1 MSSANRKP
9 AKALRTQTLT
19 RRAVGTGLAL
29 ALVAGAG
36 ALAQAPQYDVLIRGG
51 TVFDGTGAARRLA
64 DVAVRGDRIVEVGAI
79 PASATATRVI
89 DARGKYVTPGFMDPH
104 SHAAPAIST
113 PEQAAAAPLLYQG
126 ITTVFLNADGG
137 GDGDLTPQITATQKV
152 VPGVNVIP
160 MIGHNGVRRDVMGL
174 ANRKPTPAELARMEA
189 LVRKGFEDGA
199 YGLSTGPFYIPGKY
213 SDTSELV
220 ALARVANQFPGS
232 FHISHIRDESS
243 YDIGVLAAIEELI
256 EVSRQTGIIGVVSH
270 MKMLGPAVWGKSADA
285 VRIINA
291 ARAEGLSIWAD
302 QYPYAASGTNLQAS
316 LLPGW
321 AQEGGQDAIRERLQN
336 PELRAQI
343 RKEMAENLVR
353 RAGANAMMVS
363 SYAADP
369 SLKGLRLD
377 EIAKRNL
384 QDPLDTAIDM
394 QIKGGAGIISFNMNE
409 NDLETIMKQPWTMT
423 SSDGV
428 LGPFFGVEH
437 PRDYGAF
444 PRKIRRYSMER
455 NVISL
460 EQAIHSATGLT
471 AKVLSVKDRGEL
483 RAGAI
488 ADVLVINPQTV
499 RDVSTY
505 ETPRVESEGM
515 DWVLVNGQIA
525 VAEGMATPERH
536 GKVLL
541 RGR

>member
-1 MSSANRKP
+1 MMR
-9 AKALRTQTLT
+9 RTRPGLIG
-19 RRAVGTGLAL
+19 RVLGAGLAL
-29 ALVAGAG
+29 SLAAAG
-36 ALAQAPQYDVLIRGG
+36 ALAQTPQYDVLIRGG
-51 TVFDGTGAARRLA
+51 TVFDGTGAPRRLA
-64 DVAVRGDRIVEVGAI
+64 DVAVRGDRIVEVGSI
-79 PASATATRVI
+79 PASATAAQVI
-89 DARGKYVTPGFMDPH
+89 DATGKYIAPGFLDPH

-113 PEQAAAAPLLYQG
+113 PEQADAAPLLYQG

-137 GDGDLTPQITATQKV
+137 GDGDLMPQITATQAV
-152 VPGVNVIP
+152 GPGVNVIP

-174 ANRKPTPAELARMEA
+174 ANRKPTAAELAKMEA
-189 LVRKGFEDGA
+189 LIKKGFDDGA
-199 YGLSTGPFYIPGKY
+199 FGLSTGPFYVPGKY
-213 SDTSELV
+213 SDTAELI
-220 ALARVANQFPGS
+220 AMARVANRYPDAFY
-232 FHISHIRDESS
+232 ISHIRDESS
-243 YDIGVLAAIEELI
+243 YDVGVIAAIEELI
-256 EVSRQTGIIGVVSH
+256 EVSRKTGIIGVVSH
-270 MKMLGPAVWGKSADA
+270 MKMLGPAVWGKSAEA

-302 QYPYAASGTNLQAS
+302 QYPYAASGTNIQAS

-321 AQEGGQDAIRERLQN
+321 AQEGGQDEIRKRLEN

-343 RKEMAENLVR
+343 RKEMADNLAR
-353 RAGANAMMVS
+353 RAGANALMIS
-363 SYAADP
+363 SYEADP
-369 SLKGLRLD
+369 SLEGLRLD
-377 EIAKRNL
+377 EIAKRRL

-394 QIKGGAGIISFNMNE
+394 QIKGGAGLISFNMNE
-409 NDLETIMKQPWTMT
+409 NDVETIMKQPWTMT

-444 PRKIRRYSMER
+444 PRKLRRYSMER

-460 EQAIHSATGLT
+460 EQAIHSSTGLT
-471 AKVLSVKDRGEL
+471 AKVLSVKDRGEI
-483 RAGAI
+483 RPGAM

-505 ETPRVESEGM
+505 EKPRVVSEGM
-515 DWVLVNGQIA
+515 DWVLVNGQVA
-525 VAEGMATPERH
+525 VSEGKATPQRH